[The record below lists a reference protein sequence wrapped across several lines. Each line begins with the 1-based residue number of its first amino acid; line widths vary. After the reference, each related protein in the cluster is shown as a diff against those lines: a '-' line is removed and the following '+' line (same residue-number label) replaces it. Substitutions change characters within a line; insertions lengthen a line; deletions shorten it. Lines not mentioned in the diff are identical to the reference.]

1 MDDSSRRLT
10 PELLLSAY
18 RRGYFPMADGRTGPI
33 AWYSPDPRAIIPLDS
48 FHVPRSLR
56 RMVTR
61 GDFEIRTD
69 TAFRDVIV
77 ACGEREET
85 WISPEIVEAY
95 VALSLLGYGHSVEA
109 WKQGELAGGLYGIA
123 IGGAFFGESMFSRV
137 SGASKVALVHLVRHL
152 VARGFLLLDSQFTNP
167 HLVQFGVREIT
178 RKDYLR
184 VLELA
189 LGEETSF

>member
-1 MDDSSRRLT
+1 MDDSSRTLT
-10 PELLLSAY
+10 TELLLRAY
-18 RRGYFPMADGRTGPI
+18 RRGLFPMADGRTGPI
-33 AWYSPDPRAIIPLDS
+33 AWYSPDPRAIFPLDS
-48 FHVPRSLR
+48 FHVPRSVR
-56 RMVTR
+56 RMVAR

-85 WISPEIVEAY
+85 WISAEIVEAY
-95 VALSLLGYGHSVEA
+95 VALSALGYGHSVEA
-109 WKQGELAGGLYGIA
+109 WKQGVLAGGLYGIA

-152 VARGFLLLDSQFTNP
+152 VSRGFLLLDSQFTNP

-178 RKDYLR
+178 REDYLR
-184 VLELA
+184 VLERA
-189 LGEETSF
+189 LGEKTRF

>member
-1 MDDSSRRLT
+1 MDGSSRTLT
-10 PELLLSAY
+10 PELLLNAY
-18 RRGYFPMADGRTGPI
+18 RRGFFPMADGRTGPI

-56 RMVTR
+56 RMVAR

-69 TAFRDVIV
+69 TVFRDVIV

-95 VALSLLGYGHSVEA
+95 VALSVLGYGHSVEA
-109 WKQGELAGGLYGIA
+109 WKQGVLAGGLYGIA

-152 VARGFLLLDSQFTNP
+152 VSRGFLLLDSQFTNP

-178 RKDYLR
+178 QEVYLR
-184 VLELA
+184 VLGRA
-189 LGEETSF
+189 LREDARF

>member
-1 MDDSSRRLT
+1 MDNSSRRLT

-61 GDFEIRTD
+61 GNYEIRTD
-69 TAFRDVIV
+69 TSFRDVIV

-95 VALSLLGYGHSVEA
+95 VALSLLGYGHSVEV
-109 WKQGELAGGLYGIA
+109 WQQGALAGGLYGIA

-152 VARGFLLLDSQFTNP
+152 VSRGFLLLDSQFTNP

-178 RKDYLR
+178 RRDYLR